1 MFFCLCYMLKV
12 EHCESPQSHRLD
24 FCGWLSQLQCEPH
37 KPVAKWCMPH
47 TESQT
52 KYRYKVVEITK
63 FLKVI
68 GIKKKRIHDRRLS
81 RQGEKE
87 LLCSQYL
94 FSEVVEN
101 SGSTCQMPQAISNI
115 SNTNNFC
122 PTFRLLQ
129 FVCPHWHKTML
140 LIYHISLYVKLLA
153 AQYT

>member
-68 GIKKKRIHDRRLS
+68 GIKKKEYMTGDYHGR
-81 RQGEKE
+81 GK
-87 LLCSQYL
+87 
-94 FSEVVEN
+94 
-101 SGSTCQMPQAISNI
+101 
-115 SNTNNFC
+115 NNFYA
-122 PTFRLLQ
+122 
-129 FVCPHWHKTML
+129 HS
-140 LIYHISLYVKLLA
+140 IYLVR
-153 AQYT
+153 

>member
-52 KYRYKVVEITK
+52 KYRYKVVEITN

-68 GIKKKRIHDRRLS
+68 GIKKRIHDRRLS

-94 FSEVVEN
+94 FSEVLRTVDLHAK
-101 SGSTCQMPQAISNI
+101 C
-115 SNTNNFC
+115 
-122 PTFRLLQ
+122 L
-129 FVCPHWHKTML
+129 
-140 LIYHISLYVKLLA
+140 KLLVTFPTQTIFVPHLGCCNLFA
-153 AQYT
+153 LTDVKQCS